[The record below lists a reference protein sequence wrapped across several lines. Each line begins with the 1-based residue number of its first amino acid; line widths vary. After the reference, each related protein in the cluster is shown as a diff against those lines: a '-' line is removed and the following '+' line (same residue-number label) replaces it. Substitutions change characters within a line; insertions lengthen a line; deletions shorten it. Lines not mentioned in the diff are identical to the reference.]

1 MKLPEA
7 KLKKHF
13 HSLNVSL
20 YDTHRQTE
28 SCALT
33 YHENSK
39 LSSWTARRLGDSI
52 SRFFN
57 PYTLERASRPFKV
70 HSGSEQIPLEDYA
83 YGYPPG
89 NFFEL
94 TTQRRSSRS
103 FRPYPI
109 SLNEIHKICHYSYG
123 VTGEAPLG
131 MGAEGN
137 FRLRSVPSPGGLYP
151 LEIYVAILNGAVPP
165 GLYHYRPD
173 TNALEVVREG
183 IDTEEMRRIIM
194 AEPYITLQDASAVV
208 FTTGILERVSI
219 KYQERG
225 YRFMLMEVG
234 FVAQN
239 IGLISEA
246 LGLGSCMVGSYL
258 DDEVNRFLGIVDSS
272 ENIQN
277 VVVLGKKAPHEDTGN

>member
-1 MKLPEA
+1 MELQEIT
-7 KLKKHF
+7 LKKHF
-13 HSLNVSL
+13 YSLNVSL
-20 YDTHRQTE
+20 YDSHRQE
-28 SCALT
+28 DSCALT

-39 LSSWTARRLGDSI
+39 LSSWTSRRLGESI

-70 HSGSEQIPLEDYA
+70 YPGSRQIPLADYSS
-83 YGYPPG
+83 GYPPN

-94 TTQRRSSRS
+94 TTRRRSSRT
-103 FRPYPI
+103 FQPYSI
-109 SLNEIHKICHYSYG
+109 SLNELHKICHYSYG
-123 VTGEAPLG
+123 VSGEAPLD
-131 MGAEGN
+131 MGAEGSIK
-137 FRLRSVPSPGGLYP
+137 LRNVPSPGGLYP
-151 LEIYVAILNGAVPP
+151 LEIYVAILHGAVPE

-173 TNALEVVREG
+173 INALETLREG
-183 IDTEEMRRIIM
+183 IDSEEMRRIIM
-194 AEPYITLQDASAVV
+194 AEPYITLKDASAVV

-258 DDEVNRFLGIVDSS
+258 DDEVNQLLGITDGS
-272 ENIQN
+272 ETIQN
-277 VVVLGKKAPHEDTGN
+277 IIVLGKKSNT